1 MADDEQGTVELRDK
15 VVGDDWVI
23 PVYVDESSTLDMS
36 DWDPEQTRAQLRTAD
51 GGLLASGV
59 VQGDPVEG
67 IAVVVFDGDEDR
79 NVPATDLEA
88 GALIM
93 LIRDEDT
100 ASIPTGDPVF
110 LQVSTRAESLMGRQT
125 VATYSWIPR
134 TQVEVNP

>member
-1 MADDEQGTVELRDK
+1 MADEQGTVELRDK

-36 DWDPEQTRAQLRTAD
+36 DWDPEHTRAQLRTAD

-59 VQGDPVEG
+59 VEGDAAEG
-67 IAVVVFDGDEDR
+67 IAAVVFDGDVDR
-79 NVPATDLEA
+79 NVPATDLDA
-88 GALIM
+88 GQLIM
-93 LIRDEDT
+93 LIRDDDT
-100 ASIPTGDPVF
+100 ADIPTGDPVF